1 MMISLNFSKLLT
13 CPKSISEIDF
23 DDLKTDFEFKISESD
38 KISIE
43 NKLNRKSLTFYRDLS
58 STYEA
63 EPLVLLN
70 PLEWTKKNE
79 WQKING
85 SLEESINLSVLHN
98 AHVFGG
104 RIRRRNSKFHEFSQL
119 LLNSQYELSKNSYG
133 ILDGTK
139 TLPSDLVKEIDG
151 SLYLDFDTLSEP
163 TILKGNY
170 FFVGSIHRHFGHFL
184 VEGLS
189 RLWALDFIPTNI
201 KDDIKYLVYEDSIPE
216 FALQVLD
223 ILGIPLDKIVY
234 APKHAIVER
243 LFVPDISYKTH
254 HWASHLAQLTY
265 NKISNNVLPNSKP
278 YKRIYLSRK
287 NTADRPLENEI
298 NIEKIFSSFGFEIIT
313 PENLSIQ
320 EQIKVVSESLIIAG
334 PVGSQMYLSAFS
346 KSKSLIILAPNN
358 FYLPDDLLLSSI
370 RESDITIGLGSGLD
384 YSTPKDG
391 RKWSIEEKIII
402 NILESLNYE

>member
-1 MMISLNFSKLLT
+1 MIDLNFSKLPT
-13 CPKSISEIDF
+13 CPISISEV
-23 DDLKTDFEFKISESD
+23 DLIKLNTDLEFKISEST
-38 KISIE
+38 KINIE
-43 NKLNRKSLTFYRDLS
+43 NKLNSKSLTFYCNLN
-58 STYEA
+58 STYELA
-63 EPLVLLN
+63 PLVLLN
-70 PLEWTKKNE
+70 PSEWTKKAE

-85 SLEESINLSVLHN
+85 SLEECINLSVLHN

-119 LLNSQYELSKNSYG
+119 LLNSKYELSKNSYG

-151 SLYLDFDTLSEP
+151 SLYLDYDSSSEP

-189 RLWALDFIPTNI
+189 RLWAIEFIPSNI

-223 ILGIPLDKIVY
+223 ILGIPLDKIIY

-254 HWASHLAQLTY
+254 HWASNLAQLTY
-265 NKISNNVLPNSKP
+265 DKISNNVLPNSKP

-287 NTADRPLENEI
+287 NTADRPLENEA
-298 NIEKIFSSFGFEIIT
+298 NIEDIFSSYGFEIIT
-313 PENLSIQ
+313 PENLSIK
-320 EQIKVVSESLIIAG
+320 EQIKLVSESSIIAG

-346 KSKSLIILAPNN
+346 KSKSLIILAPSN

-370 RESDITIGLGSGLD
+370 RESNITIGLGSGLD
-384 YSTPKDG
+384 YSTPKNE
-391 RKWSIEEKIII
+391 RKWHIEENIII